1 MKFLNTRKELEEEI
15 VGIRNDMHQM
25 DPGSEEYLNAAK
37 AANQLAEA
45 SQKTKKIDVN
55 QMITGGV
62 SIVMFLLY
70 MGFSENHI
78 TDTRAY
84 NWAKSLFRK

>member
-1 MKFLNTRKELEEEI
+1 MVNTRKELEKEI
-15 VGIRNDMHQM
+15 VSLRGDMNDME
-25 DPGSEEYLNAAK
+25 PGSEEYLNAAK

-45 SQKTKKIDVN
+45 SQKTKKFDVN
-55 QMITGGV
+55 QLITGGI
-62 SIVMFLLY
+62 SIGMFLLY
-70 MGFSENHI
+70 MAFSENHI

>member
-1 MKFLNTRKELEEEI
+1 MKILNPKKELEEEI
-15 VGIRNDMHQM
+15 VVVRGNMENM

-37 AANQLAEA
+37 AINQLAEA

-84 NWAKSLFRK
+84 NWAKGLFKR

>member
-1 MKFLNTRKELEEEI
+1 MKITSPKKELEKE
-15 VGIRNDMHQM
+15 VMVLRSDMGDM
-25 DPGSEEYLNAAK
+25 TPGSEEYLNAAK

-45 SQKTKKIDVN
+45 SQKMKKIDVN

-62 SIVMFLLY
+62 SIIMFLLY
-70 MGFSENHI
+70 MGFSETHI

-84 NWAKSLFRK
+84 NWAKGLFKR

>member
-1 MKFLNTRKELEEEI
+1 MKILNPKKELEQEI
-15 VGIRNDMHQM
+15 MSCKNNMGKM
-25 DPGSEEYLNAAK
+25 DPGSEEYLNASK
-37 AANQLAEA
+37 AINQLAEA

-84 NWAKSLFRK
+84 NWAKGLFKR

>member
-1 MKFLNTRKELEEEI
+1 MKILNTRAELEQEI
-15 VGIRNDMHQM
+15 INLRGDMDGM
-25 DPGSEEYLNAAK
+25 EPGTEEYLNAAK

-45 SQKTKKIDVN
+45 SQKTKKLDVN
-55 QMITGGV
+55 QLITGGI

-78 TDTRAY
+78 TDTKAY
-84 NWAKSLFRK
+84 TWAKGLFRR